1 MDLFEQVSAPACFSA
16 QLHGFM
22 FRFTRWSTNPSR
34 MNPDREL
41 CHDWIVSWEGS
52 ANWSEHFTGWHCP
65 MLFTEQ
71 EIVDKF
77 AAEIFPAI
85 WPPQWQRQRVGLA
98 A

>member
-1 MDLFEQVSAPACFSA
+1 MMDLFDQVSAPDCFA
-16 QLHGFM
+16 AEHQGFM
-22 FRFTRWSTNPSR
+22 FRFTRWTRRADKN
-34 MNPDREL
+34 L
-41 CHDWIVSWEGS
+41 KHTWIISWDGS

-65 MLFTEQ
+65 MLYSEQ